1 MEASTTTSNATSSA
15 APLDFISTAIYSWT
29 TLTQFLAGDM
39 KTGQLRE
46 YIIEFKVS
54 LKRSISDLLVTI
66 TSLL

>member
-1 MEASTTTSNATSSA
+1 MEASTTTSNATSPA
-15 APLDFISTAIYSWT
+15 APVDFISTAILSWT

-46 YIIEFKVS
+46 YIREFKVS
-54 LKRSISDLLVTI
+54 LKKRISDLLDTI